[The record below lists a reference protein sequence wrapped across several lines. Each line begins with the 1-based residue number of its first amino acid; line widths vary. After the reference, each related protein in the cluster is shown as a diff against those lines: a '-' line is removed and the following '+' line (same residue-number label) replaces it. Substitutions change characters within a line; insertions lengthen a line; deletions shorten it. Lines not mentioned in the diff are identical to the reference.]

1 MREDKR
7 CGQIALLA
15 ALPSEGEIVLD
26 QCKILRA
33 ETKGDLR
40 IHHGVFA
47 NKEVLVAF
55 SGLGKVN
62 AAASAAAILSSYSV
76 ARLWMWGSAGAYD
89 LAAVEISDVALASE
103 EILGDEGVATISS
116 WQPLDAIG
124 IPLIDSTVKPFFNRM
139 ELELKRSR
147 QLLSEWERIP
157 LAPRIHVGP
166 FVTVSA
172 VSGSP
177 ARARLLFNRYRA
189 LCENMEGGAV
199 AQVCL
204 RYQIPFLEIRGLSNW
219 AGDRK
224 KGNWQ
229 LSKALNNCQRALL
242 YLLEHWDKV

>member
-76 ARLWMWGSAGAYD
+76 ARLWMWGSCCPG
-89 LAAVEISDVALASE
+89 
-103 EILGDEGVATISS
+103 
-116 WQPLDAIG
+116 Q
-124 IPLIDSTVKPFFNRM
+124 
-139 ELELKRSR
+139 
-147 QLLSEWERIP
+147 
-157 LAPRIHVGP
+157 
-166 FVTVSA
+166 
-172 VSGSP
+172 
-177 ARARLLFNRYRA
+177 
-189 LCENMEGGAV
+189 
-199 AQVCL
+199 
-204 RYQIPFLEIRGLSNW
+204 
-219 AGDRK
+219 
-224 KGNWQ
+224 
-229 LSKALNNCQRALL
+229 
-242 YLLEHWDKV
+242 